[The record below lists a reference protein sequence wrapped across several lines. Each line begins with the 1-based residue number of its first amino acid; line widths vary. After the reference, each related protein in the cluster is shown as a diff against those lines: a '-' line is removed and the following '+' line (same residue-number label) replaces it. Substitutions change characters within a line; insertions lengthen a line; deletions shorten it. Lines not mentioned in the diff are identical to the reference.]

1 MFLVEKANLSSHFRS
16 TTKKASHV
24 PKTYQLAARSFD
36 EKVILHL
43 KTLDLTSSS
52 SNISLSWLSVA
63 VSFLSTIHTEAEE
76 QIIQISDLKSEADDY
91 QALYM
96 DYSMKVLDLCN
107 LISSAVH
114 RLTDRR
120 LLMNF
125 SLRLLKITDQM
136 PPIEK
141 LNKAK
146 DAIARSVDNTE
157 QPAKEKGLRAKA
169 LIGELAELIRN
180 LPRGNASDRRDLIR
194 HTFYTIGA
202 LTVIIGSILVNVLFG
217 EMDRTGKLRVL
228 AESLFSDSVNGV
240 QPQIVDL
247 IKPKQNTILDID
259 NVSRQAVVV
268 GELLQVV
275 ISDAVGNADGRL
287 QLEAGVKEL
296 ASSLKEFSDGV
307 DGLTNGV
314 NVLFRTVLK
323 TRNGRLD
330 I

>member
-1 MFLVEKANLSSHFRS
+1 
-16 TTKKASHV
+16 
-24 PKTYQLAARSFD
+24 
-36 EKVILHL
+36 
-43 KTLDLTSSS
+43 
-52 SNISLSWLSVA
+52 
-63 VSFLSTIHTEAEE
+63 
-76 QIIQISDLKSEADDY
+76 
-91 QALYM
+91 M

-146 DAIARSVDNTE
+146 DAIARSVNDAE
-157 QPAKEKGLRAKA
+157 QPANEKGLRAKA

-194 HTFYTIGA
+194 HTFNTIGV

-217 EMDRTGKLRVL
+217 DVDTGKLRVL
-228 AESLFSDSVNGV
+228 AKSLSSDSVNGV
-240 QPQIVDL
+240 QPQIVNL
-247 IKPKQNTILDID
+247 IKPKQNTILEID

-268 GELLQVV
+268 GELLQDV

-287 QLEAGVKEL
+287 QLEAGVNEL

-330 I
+330 M